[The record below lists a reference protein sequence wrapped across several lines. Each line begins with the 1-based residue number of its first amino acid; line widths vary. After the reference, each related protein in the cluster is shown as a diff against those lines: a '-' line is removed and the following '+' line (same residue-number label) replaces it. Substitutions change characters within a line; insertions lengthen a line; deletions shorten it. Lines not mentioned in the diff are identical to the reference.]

1 MQSLYGEVLRVFVPK
16 PRTDSQPFSPPR
28 ATARLRQYGPRVIG
42 TVLENLPP
50 RDALSV
56 LRIDVEDARRLA
68 GDVSGAPVP

>member
-1 MQSLYGEVLRVFVPK
+1 
-16 PRTDSQPFSPPR
+16 
-28 ATARLRQYGPRVIG
+28 VIG

-68 GDVSGAPVP
+68 EEVPGVPVP